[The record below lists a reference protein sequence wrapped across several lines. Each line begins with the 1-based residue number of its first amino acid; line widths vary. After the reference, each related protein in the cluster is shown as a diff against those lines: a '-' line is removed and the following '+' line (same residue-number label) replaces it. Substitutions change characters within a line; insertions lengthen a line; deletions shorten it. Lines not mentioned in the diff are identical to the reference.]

1 MPAADANIANAS
13 VFLFSDLIGA
23 IPNVIPIKIPIASA
37 KMGATRFRSVT
48 IFSHLDVSTLSKE
61 APG

>member
-13 VFLFSDLIGA
+13 VFLFSDLIGT
-23 IPNVIPIKIPIASA
+23 IPNVIPIKMPIASA

-48 IFSHLDVSTLSKE
+48 IFIHL
-61 APG
+61 